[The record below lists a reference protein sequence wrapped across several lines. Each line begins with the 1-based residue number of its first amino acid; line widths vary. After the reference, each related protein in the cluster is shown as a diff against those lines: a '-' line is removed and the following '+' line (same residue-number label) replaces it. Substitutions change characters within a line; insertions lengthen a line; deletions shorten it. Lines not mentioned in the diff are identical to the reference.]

1 MNEEVAALQPRGKEL
16 LACFSHLFC
25 ACIAQAFFVVV
36 YICCVFAPRP
46 TPLIDLQG
54 EAEGGEDADGE
65 QTSAV
70 VAGKGQSRGSTGVVG
85 GRCLGVVRGL
95 GGGVAAGSRRGSLG
109 SIRARTR
116 AGGRGS
122 RGSAGGRAAAG
133 AVIGVANEL
142 GTALGSAAGGDAV
155 KVVGVAVDALVDVFT
170 AGVARESLFVAGD
183 VGAHAIAGANARVGE
198 GVLGMALV

>member
-1 MNEEVAALQPRGKEL
+1 M
-16 LACFSHLFC
+16 
-25 ACIAQAFFVVV
+25 
-36 YICCVFAPRP
+36 
-46 TPLIDLQG
+46 IDLQG

-109 SIRARTR
+109 SIRAGTR

-170 AGVARESLFVAGD
+170 ADVARESLFVAGD

-198 GVLGMALV
+198 GVLGMALVWRALVRWSCNEVMHTGSQLLPPASVAPSQIRGQFWVWMRHHCWRVA